1 MEKQQAMQDA
11 LPAKGTRMCQQGP
24 AAGKR
29 PMLVRQD
36 ATGRIPGKDAQPSV
50 FSSDLQSQNLA
61 NEQG

>member
-1 MEKQQAMQDA
+1 MEKQQALQDA
-11 LPAKGTRMCQQGP
+11 LPAQGTRMCQHGP

-29 PMLVRQD
+29 LMLVRQD